1 MWSLFTESV
10 KIEVSDIHIILGAS
24 TDLMSKVTDFSNDP
38 KNCAYDCNNQMTN
51 IAMMHEIVE
60 QLQKPEKDR
69 LSKKKKEARAE
80 R

>member
-1 MWSLFTESV
+1 
-10 KIEVSDIHIILGAS
+10 
-24 TDLMSKVTDFSNDP
+24 MSRLTDFSNDP
-38 KNCAYDCNNQMTN
+38 KNCAYDCNNQMAN

-69 LSKKKKEARAE
+69 LSKKKKEAKGE